1 MRRLRPH
8 YVAAALIGVVGL
20 VVAVLI
26 AVAGLVAG
34 DNVPTAPTSY
44 KLRVTGLAPAADN
57 ALPPGRA

>member
-8 YVAAALIGVVGL
+8 YVAAALTGVVGL

-26 AVAGLVAG
+26 AVAG

-44 KLRVTGLAPAADN
+44 KLRVTGLAPAADD
-57 ALPPGRA
+57 AVPPGGA